1 MKPEVR
7 NTDTSDFYIIYRA
20 KFRRNSSKSIGHQG
34 YFVYYQNEHTDWETD
49 NMDMESYLVIFTN
62 QDKPCKLLSTKYDNT
77 VNENFLSRNFM
88 FKTFFYVSDVNCNN
102 QKCADACDVEWKNVH
117 ESLGI
122 QNHTR
127 YLGCI
132 IYIYFFLIKKNRTH
146 PRRVPHC
153 EFLPRHGPGLR
164 TGDFH
169 KCFALKW
176 FLVSES
182 FLLE

>member
-7 NTDTSDFYIIYRA
+7 NTDTSDFYIIYRP

-49 NMDMESYLVIFTN
+49 NMDMESYLVVFTN

-102 QKCADACDVEWKNVH
+102 QKCADACDVDWKNVH

-132 IYIYFFLIKKNRTH
+132 IYIFFFWIKKIVHIPVGYPTVN
-146 PRRVPHC
+146 
-153 EFLPRHGPGLR
+153 FSHGMGQ
-164 TGDFH
+164 G
-169 KCFALKW
+169 
-176 FLVSES
+176 
-182 FLLE
+182 